1 MSDLLPPNRTPLE
14 AALDRTTSRLGDV
27 PVPIKDLW
35 SPNRCP
41 VALLPWLAWALSV
54 DEWDSDWPEAR
65 KREAIAASI
74 EFHRYKGTVWS
85 VREALRR
92 IGYKEVEIE
101 EGVAALKYDGSALY
115 DGTRTY
121 SGQGEWY
128 SFNLRLDLG
137 ETAGV
142 TAGESRLLRKVA
154 ERASPLSRNLND
166 VRRTASIEE
175 KVDYGEAV
183 SFGIVLGT
191 QDGLPSWPRYDG
203 SALYDGSITYGGPKA
218 DRLEIEFSTGGSES
232 L

>member
-14 AALDRTTSRLGDV
+14 QALDRTTARLGDV

-35 SPNRCP
+35 SPWRCP

-54 DEWDSDWPEAR
+54 DEWDSAWPEER

-74 EFHRYKGTVWS
+74 ELHRYKGSVWS

-92 IGYKEVEIE
+92 VGYKDVEID
-101 EGVAALKYDGSALY
+101 EGIAALKYDGSASY
-115 DGTRTY
+115 DGARTY
-121 SGQGEWY
+121 SGEGEWF

-142 TAGESRLLRKVA
+142 TAGESRLMREVA
-154 ERASPLSRNLND
+154 ERFAPGSRRLHE
-166 VRRTASIEE
+166 VRRSASIEE
-175 KVDYGEAV
+175 RVDYEETF
-183 SFGIVLGT
+183 SFGLVMAHE
-191 QDGLPSWPRYDG
+191 DSLPVGPRYNG
-203 SALYDGSITYGGPKA
+203 AALYNGRIVYGGPRR
-218 DRLEIEFSTGGSES
+218 DRLEVVYSTGESEA